1 MIYAKDYVR
10 TARIFHEIFDLN
22 INDYI
27 DLFITNGHMTGLYY
41 AKFEQTMFERHS
53 ETRADGVSLQDVVN
67 AHYGT
72 RGVEL
77 IKSIL

>member
-1 MIYAKDYVR
+1 MIHAKDYVR

-22 INDYI
+22 INEYI
-27 DLFITNGHMTGLYY
+27 DPLITNGLMAGLDYE
-41 AKFEQTMFERHS
+41 KFEHTMFERHS
-53 ETRADGVSLQDVVN
+53 ETREDGVSLQDVVN